1 MYLSAAENSNS
12 SYYYNADME
21 NGKVTTMYVYESD
34 SEVLTSKLAY
44 NYTYDEQDRLVKK
57 EVMRWNSVSGK
68 WENDY
73 SLDLIYNEDGYEL
86 SRSVWDKRTQAYLPT
101 MEKAVYQYV
110 TDQVVAVNLKNRPLH
125 EKILVAVGKHLH
137 LEGKLDTLKR
147 MRLIDRCLKKYPF
160 ENCRRVVNFMGAYK
174 FREVFARSVYEDVTD
189 YPFEDITLP
198 GPRDYDLV
206 NRQLYG
212 DYMTP
217 PPVEEQ
223 NKHGTITGETEP

>member
-1 MYLSAAENSNS
+1 
-12 SYYYNADME
+12 
-21 NGKVTTMYVYESD
+21 
-34 SEVLTSKLAY
+34 
-44 NYTYDEQDRLVKK
+44 
-57 EVMRWNSVSGK
+57 
-68 WENDY
+68 
-73 SLDLIYNEDGYEL
+73 
-86 SRSVWDKRTQAYLPT
+86 
-101 MEKAVYQYV
+101 
-110 TDQVVAVNLKNRPLH
+110 
-125 EKILVAVGKHLH
+125 
-137 LEGKLDTLKR
+137 
-147 MRLIDRCLKKYPF
+147 
-160 ENCRRVVNFMGAYK
+160 MGAYK

>member
-1 MYLSAAENSNS
+1 MQTIITAATILSMYLSAAENSNS

-21 NGKVTTMYVYESD
+21 NGD

-101 MEKAVYQYV
+101 TEKAVYQYV
-110 TDQVVAVNLKNRPLH
+110 TDQVVAVNYLRRH
-125 EKILVAVGKHLH
+125 DSQEQFEWVDSMLV
-137 LEGKLDTLKR
+137 
-147 MRLIDRCLKKYPF
+147 MNP
-160 ENCRRVVNFMGAYK
+160 
-174 FREVFARSVYEDVTD
+174 TD
-189 YPFEDITLP
+189 GLLLAT
-198 GPRDYDLV
+198 R
-206 NRQLYG
+206 
-212 DYMTP
+212 
-217 PPVEEQ
+217 
-223 NKHGTITGETEP
+223 